1 MTESSV
7 QPALWPAPFAPG
19 AVEATVT
26 VPGSKSVTNRGLVL
40 AALAAEPGWLRRPLR
55 SRDTLLMADALRAM
69 GVGIEETVSSN
80 STASNSSGVSG
91 GSGEAWRVIPAG
103 LHGPATVDV
112 GNAGTVMRFLP
123 PVAAL
128 ADGPVR
134 FHGDPRAYERPLHQ
148 VINALRVL
156 GARIDDDNRGSLPLT
171 VHGGG
176 ALDGG
181 SVRIDASA
189 SSQFVSAL
197 LLSGARYNQGVEV
210 RHVGSALPSL
220 PHIRMTVDMLR
231 RVGAQVDEPET
242 GGEPDVWRVSPS
254 ALLGRDLTVEPDL
267 SNAQPFLAA
276 ALVTGGRVTVP
287 DWPEQ
292 TTQPGDALREI
303 FTRMGGSCSFTTT
316 SEGATGLTFRG
327 SGRVHGI
334 DVDLSEVGE
343 LTPGIAAV
351 AALADSPSTLRG
363 VAHLRLHETDRLAA
377 LTQEIN
383 ELGGDVTETAD
394 GLHIRPRPLHGGVFH
409 TYDDH
414 RMATAG
420 SIIGLS
426 VAGVKIEN
434 VATTGKDPAG
444 LPSDVDQHARGS
456 GSLTRCAATGRI
468 PTRTTS
474 ARDRIPRATGPAP
487 ASARNTRT
495 RPRAWC

>member
-1 MTESSV
+1 MTET
-7 QPALWPAPFAPG
+7 PAHTALWPAPLASG
-19 AVEATVT
+19 AVTATVH
-26 VPGSKSVTNRGLVL
+26 VPGSKSVTNRALVL

-55 SRDTLLMADALRAM
+55 SRDTLLMAGALRAM
-69 GVGIEETVSSN
+69 GVGIEETVSS
-80 STASNSSGVSG
+80 SSSAAG
-91 GSGEAWRVIPAG
+91 GCGEAWRVIPSG

-128 ADGPVR
+128 ADGPIR
-134 FHGDPRAYERPLHQ
+134 FDGDPRSYERPLTG
-148 VINALRVL
+148 VIDALRVL
-156 GARIDDDNRGSLPLT
+156 GARIDDDGRGALPLT

-181 SVRIDASA
+181 PVEIDASS

-197 LLSGARYNQGVEV
+197 LLSGPRFNQGVEV
-210 RHVGSALPSL
+210 RHVGGALPSM

-231 RVGAQVDEPET
+231 SAGAQVDTPEA
-242 GGEPDVWRVSPS
+242 GGEPNVWRVTPG
-254 ALLGRDLTVEPDL
+254 ALLGRDLTIEPDL

-276 ALVTGGRVTVP
+276 ALVTGGTVTIP
-287 DWPEQ
+287 DWPAH

-303 FTRMGGSCSFTTT
+303 FTEMGGSCELTEQGLVFT
-316 SEGATGLTFRG
+316 G
-327 SGRVHGI
+327 SGSIHGL
-334 DVDLSEVGE
+334 DVDLGEVGE

-377 LTQEIN
+377 LTKEIN

-420 SIIGLS
+420 SIIGLA
-426 VAGVKIEN
+426 VEGVRIEN
-434 VATTGKDPAG
+434 VATTAKT
-444 LPSDVDQHARGS
+444 LPDFPD
-456 GSLTRCAATGRI
+456 LW
-468 PTRTTS
+468 TTML
-474 ARDRIPRATGPAP
+474 G
-487 ASARNTRT
+487 NG
-495 RPRAWC
+495 